1 MNNVSNDMGKIIKRY
16 DISFKFKVEHGLRYY
31 TIRNMNTNLEKVFNI
46 TFWLGRF
53 TNGCQSKC

>member
-1 MNNVSNDMGKIIKRY
+1 MGKIIKRY